1 MDCLSVCVWDH
12 LIHGM
17 TLCGTTWYMVC
28 LNTRSSDTWNGWVCK
43 TNCYK
48 DRLSVRPH
56 DECDGC
62 FYEITWC
69 MGWLNVQ
76 DYLSYGL
83 AQCEITWHVG
93 KISVWDHLL
102 HKPGSLNLTLGS
114 LKRSPLTSTESPL
127 SLSVSISLEVPPSP
141 FFLIIIYK
149 KIKK

>member
-1 MDCLSVCVWDH
+1 MYPVLMDCLSVCVWDH

-114 LKRSPLTSTESPL
+114 LKGVLWPPQNLLFLFL
-127 SLSVSISLEVPPSP
+127 SLSLLR
-141 FFLIIIYK
+141 FLLLLSFS
-149 KIKK
+149 